1 MQLPDYVGRLHIR
14 VHGARGLPGAG
25 IVPLHLASDILHLLT
40 FAPTTTT
47 TIINNYHHQQPTT
60 EGKVN
65 ALCKVQVT
73 KKDKCKTSE
82 VRSLSP
88 TWDEEFKV
96 YPPRA
101 PVMMTIG
108 HGRFFFCLLF

>member
-1 MQLPDYVGRLHIR
+1 M
-14 VHGARGLPGAG
+14 
-25 IVPLHLASDILHLLT
+25 T
-40 FAPTTTT
+40 FAPT
-47 TIINNYHHQQPTT
+47 NNNHHHNNDHHHHHQRPTA

-82 VRSLSP
+82 VRSLNP

-96 YPPRA
+96 YAPPHG
-101 PVMMTIG
+101 PYMTTIG
-108 HGRFFFCLLF
+108 HTEVF